1 MCFVTLLFHFAA
13 FLLFILVM
21 FVDSF
26 ITLLAIHVR
35 SLCCLFHWHLYYR
48 VYFVWETLFFLTSE
62 SGLEIDFV
70 IVDCLRLSSYES
82 TFYQTYFILCILF
95 CKVLLL

>member
-1 MCFVTLLFHFAA
+1 MSALCVVYFIGICITG
-13 FLLFILVM
+13 FILSGRH
-21 FVDSF
+21 F
-26 ITLLAIHVR
+26 
-35 SLCCLFHWHLYYR
+35 
-48 VYFVWETLFFLTSE
+48 FFLTSE

-95 CKVLLL
+95 CKVLLLWRRFRTQTVVGGIEPSTLEVLLHVSSDMC